1 MTIGKYIMVIAAAVI
16 TIGTVAFK
24 GIETVKVEIEETT
37 LAPVIFYHVGDGSYQ
52 RAMPSASSCSTELL
66 NPCTIT
72 YDDANDIGNLQ
83 EFEYSS
89 KPSAPHEESNP
100 GVWN

>member
-1 MTIGKYIMVIAAAVI
+1 MAVTVAVIAMGA
-16 TIGTVAFK
+16 VAFK
-24 GIETVKVEIEETT
+24 VIETAKVEVEETT

-52 RAMPSASSCSTELL
+52 RAMPPASSCSTELL

-72 YDDANDIGNLQ
+72 YKDANDIGNLQ

-89 KPSAPHEESNP
+89 KPSAPHEESEP